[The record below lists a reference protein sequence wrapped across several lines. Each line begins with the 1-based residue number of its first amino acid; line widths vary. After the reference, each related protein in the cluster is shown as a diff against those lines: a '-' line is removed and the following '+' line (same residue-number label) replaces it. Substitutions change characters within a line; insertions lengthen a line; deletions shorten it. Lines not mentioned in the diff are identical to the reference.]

1 MLIQA
6 QIAPVPWPLTGH
18 WFVGLIGVLGVVY
31 LVLGVAQQCRRLFG
45 KHPPIGEELTRVN
58 HDLRNDLA
66 RVAMD
71 CERRHGSLHDELDE
85 RFRELSLERTRSLG
99 ELHEKINGVASDA
112 AFIRGKLQ
120 K

>member
-6 QIAPVPWPLTGH
+6 QISPVPWPLTGN

-45 KHPPIGEELTRVN
+45 KHPPIGEELSRVN
-58 HDLRNDLA
+58 QELRNDLT

-71 CERRHGSLHDELDE
+71 CERRHSSLHNELDE
-85 RFRELSLERTRSLG
+85 RFRELAVERTRSLS
-99 ELHEKINGVASDA
+99 ELHEKINGVAGDV